1 MNLVKK
7 SNTQCIGGF
16 RMISNKR
23 TIYVNQLPQ
32 LMQESIKNDILYS
45 LIEMKRSMSIWEME
59 DALSSRLCDLEDII
73 DIKKYL

>member
-1 MNLVKK
+1 
-7 SNTQCIGGF
+7 
-16 RMISNKR
+16 MISNKR